1 MRAALVCCIAV
12 CLAAHSSA
20 PAPAPSRLAAPHAL
34 QVESL
39 AAPEGLDAPSPRFS
53 WLLSAQPGARA
64 LAQYAYELQLA
75 FGATNFTTSQV
86 VSNATSLVSPPGLP
100 PLPPSSRITWRVR
113 AWEAAGAAPSPLS
126 APASF
131 TTGLAAWGG
140 EWVCGARGTE
150 NAFRAAFALP
160 PGGSPV
166 ALALAHVAGLGEHSV
181 TLNGAPPPSG
191 AQQQQ
196 RKLDG
201 GWTSFKKRVL
211 YTTHDLTG
219 GLLAGENVLGVELG
233 SSWFNARGWYAQP
246 PYGWPSAANGGGF
259 SYRAPPLLR
268 VQLVL
273 TLQNGTVLRQAT
285 SGGGGAA
292 AWQWLAADSPTTFD
306 SLYDGETRDGRR
318 AAALA
323 GWDAPGFAPAA
334 GDWLPVASASNA
346 SLNPAAGAALAAQA
360 YEPVVRLTAATPAT
374 MWQPA
379 PGTTVY
385 DCGSNGVGVVRW
397 TFRGLPAGSN
407 VTLRYAEVLQHPP
420 YGPADGSLYF
430 DNLRNAR
437 ATDYYAADG
446 SGGEEVFEPLHTW
459 HGFRYAQFSVQGGG
473 GGVAPPALTDVQC
486 IRQGNAVAPGAS
498 AAFSLPVLGAIQQL
512 ATNTMVGSFQH
523 GPGSCGNRDERQF
536 FTGDTQ
542 VTAQASMQYFRLRAL
557 MAAWLQNGLTDQNE
571 DGSIGFYLPTP
582 IGDAR
587 TGSPQWSTGFLT
599 VAWLL
604 LRLEGDFA
612 SVAAAYPAIQR
623 YLAFNERM
631 YAQSVAKCGGLA
643 CYWPAWPSE
652 WQQLGPSP
660 NASCMNSMACAS
672 GERARQRA
680 RPCSAARSPL
690 SPPPTHTHS
699 RARAQTFATRRW
711 GQTLRS
717 GWGRR
722 QKLPR
727 SARARA
733 RAWPSFTPPFTA
745 PPAAPTARARSQR
758 TPWRCGWA
766 RRPRP
771 ARLPRPLPP
780 CLPPLR
786 PRASSSRLALWA
798 RATCTRCWWRAGAQ
812 TWRCASCRT
821 PPSPPLASWRAWA
834 PTPPTPSPLTRFGK
848 FGTRTRATPSWPP
861 ATTSCLPPTRA
872 RC

>member
-1 MRAALVCCIAV
+1 V
-12 CLAAHSSA
+12 SSA
-20 PAPAPSRLAAPHAL
+20 RSAA
-34 QVESL
+34 QS
-39 AAPEGLDAPSPRFS
+39 GKG
-53 WLLSAQPGARA
+53 AQ
-64 LAQYAYELQLA
+64 
-75 FGATNFTTSQV
+75 
-86 VSNATSLVSPPGLP
+86 
-100 PLPPSSRITWRVR
+100 
-113 AWEAAGAAPSPLS
+113 AG
-126 APASF
+126 
-131 TTGLAAWGG
+131 GG
-140 EWVCGARGTE
+140 
-150 NAFRAAFALP
+150 
-160 PGGSPV
+160 
-166 ALALAHVAGLGEHSV
+166 
-181 TLNGAPPPSG
+181 GAPPPSG

-233 SSWFNARGWYAQP
+233 SSWFNSRGWYAQP

-273 TLQNGTVLRQAT
+273 TLENGTVLRRAT

-292 AWQWLAADSPTTFD
+292 AWQWLAADSPVSFD

-334 GDWLPVASASNA
+334 AGFLPVASASNA
-346 SLNPAAGAALAAQA
+346 TLNPAAGAALAAQA
-360 YEPVVRLTAATPAT
+360 YEPTARLAAATPAT
-374 MWQPA
+374 MWEPA
-379 PGTTVY
+379 PGVTVY

-420 YGPADGSLYF
+420 FGPADGSLYF
-430 DNLRNAR
+430 DNLRNAH
-437 ATDYYAADG
+437 ATDYYFSDG

-486 IRQGNAVAPGAS
+486 IRQGNAVAAGAS
-498 AAFSLPVLGAIQQL
+498 AAFSLPELGAIQQL

-557 MAAWLQNGLTDQNE
+557 MAAWLENGLTDQNA

-652 WQQLGPSP
+652 WQLLGRGP

-672 GERARQRA
+672 SFFLYSGQGSGASPCRRAMR
-680 RPCSAARSPL
+680 
-690 SPPPTHTHS
+690 
-699 RARAQTFATRRW
+699 F
-711 GQTLRS
+711 
-717 GWGRR
+717 
-722 QKLPR
+722 LPR
-727 SARARA
+727 SHARTHARPPLRRHARRSDGGRRCAVAGAGRRRCRVQRARA
-733 RAWPSFTPPFTA
+733 RAAGRVSRRLLQCLHWRLWPGHA
-745 PPAAPTARARSQR
+745 VRERHGAVAGRGG
-758 TPWRCGWA
+758 CA
-766 RRPRP
+766 RR
-771 ARLPRPLPP
+771 
-780 CLPPLR
+780 
-786 PRASSSRLALWA
+786 
-798 RATCTRCWWRAGAQ
+798 RCRGL
-812 TWRCASCRT
+812 CR
-821 PPSPPLASWRAWA
+821 PPSRH
-834 PTPPTPSPLTRFGK
+834 
-848 FGTRTRATPSWPP
+848 
-861 ATTSCLPPTRA
+861 
-872 RC
+872 